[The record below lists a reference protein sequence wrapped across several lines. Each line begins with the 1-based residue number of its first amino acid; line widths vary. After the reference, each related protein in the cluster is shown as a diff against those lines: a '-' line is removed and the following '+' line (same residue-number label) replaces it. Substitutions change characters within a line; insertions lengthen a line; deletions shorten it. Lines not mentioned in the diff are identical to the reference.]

1 MHSLAIG
8 DFNSWMSISLP
19 HPLNAA
25 VIGANGGIGAA
36 LVAALAA
43 SDRVESVAAFARSA
57 GIGAPDPKV
66 ASGLLDLLDP
76 ASITAAAATVTSPL
90 DLVIVATGLL
100 RDPEA
105 GFAAARRRQARPELR
120 RQRDRSGAGRAGLP
134 AEAADR
140 PPHCICRIVGAVGS
154 IGDNRLGGWYAYRA
168 SKAALNQ
175 LIRTLAI
182 EHARKNPLGVC
193 VALHPGTVDTPLSK
207 PFQRGVA
214 ADKLFTPVQAAA
226 RLLEVVDRL
235 TPADSGG
242 LFAWDGTRI
251 AP

>member
-1 MHSLAIG
+1 MLSNFAHG
-8 DFNSWMSISLP
+8 
-19 HPLNAA
+19 LNTA

-36 LVAALAA
+36 LTAALRS
-43 SDRVESVAAFARSA
+43 SDQVARIWALSRSGA
-57 GIGAPDPKV
+57 GNADDV
-66 ASGLLDLLDP
+66 ADRKIVSSQLDLLEP
-76 ASITAAAATVTSPL
+76 ASITAAAAAITEPL
-90 DLVIVATGLL
+90 DLVFVATGML
-100 RDPEA
+100 RDPERDLRQLDPA
-105 GFAAARRRQARPELR
+105 RLALNFAVNATGPALVAQAFLPKLRTDRRTVFVALSAR
-120 RQRDRSGAGRAGLP
+120 
-134 AEAADR
+134 
-140 PPHCICRIVGAVGS
+140 VGS

-193 VALHPGTVDTPLSK
+193 VGLHPGTVDTPLSK

-214 ADKLFTPVQAAA
+214 ADKLFTPEYSAA
-226 RLLEVVDRL
+226 RLLEVIGQL

-242 LFAWDGTRI
+242 LFAWDGARI